1 MANNELLEGYNLL
14 NSRYR
19 DYAVLLTSECLLQ
32 WDMETKMPPGG
43 VSLRGEQLAVLSR
56 IDHKMAVD
64 PEIGRLL
71 DVVLRHN
78 DYASLSELQRRNV
91 YLIKRAYSEN
101 VALPE
106 DLVAETSKHTVTC
119 FDVWR
124 RAKNA
129 KDFSLFKANLS
140 RMFDLKRRA
149 ALLLMEPKGVKT
161 PYDAALDSFDPK
173 ITQATISRTFDS
185 LKAMLS
191 PIISRWSAES
201 SKANIAALRAHV
213 SAATQSSI
221 SKSLAKFIGYEIDS
235 EKARGRIDE
244 TEHPFTTGFYDDV
257 RITTHY
263 TEDNFT
269 SSLFSI
275 LHEGGHAMYEQSLP
289 REWMFQPVGSA
300 CSFSLHE
307 SQSRFVENVIGRS
320 PEFWSYYL
328 PELKAIAPELAGLG
342 YRDIVQAVNI
352 VEPSKIRVEADEA
365 TYAMH
370 IIIRFEIERD
380 LFREKLRVDELPQVW
395 NEKHSKYLGID
406 IKDDAEGVLQD
417 VHWSQGY
424 FGYFPSYAIGNI
436 ICGQLQAK
444 LESDMPDW
452 RNQVLKGDFMEV
464 RGWLN
469 RNVHSH
475 GNLHDPIDLLRI
487 ITGEGI
493 EPKHFADYLNS
504 KYEIVYSI

>member
-1 MANNELLEGYNLL
+1 MVTNGLIERYNLL

-19 DYAVLLTSECLLQ
+19 DYAVLLSAEAMLQ
-32 WDMETKMPPGG
+32 WDMETKMPPG
-43 VSLRGEQLAVLSR
+43 SSALRGEQLALLSR
-56 IDHKMAVD
+56 MDHKMAID
-64 PEIGRLL
+64 PELGRLL
-71 DVVLRHN
+71 DAVLSHA
-78 DYASLSELQRRNV
+78 DYPSLSELQRRNV

-106 DLVAETSKHTVTC
+106 DLVAEISKHSVTC
-119 FDVWR
+119 FGVWR
-124 RAKNA
+124 KAKHA
-129 KDFSLFKANLS
+129 KDFSMFKPDLS

-173 ITQATISRTFDS
+173 IPQDTISNTFDQ
-185 LKAMLS
+185 LKALLT
-191 PIISRWSAES
+191 PIISKWSAES
-201 SKANIAALRAHV
+201 SKINLAALGV
-213 SAATQSSI
+213 SVPTASQSRI
-221 SKSLAKFIGYEIDS
+221 SNSLAKFIGYEIDS
-235 EKARGRIDE
+235 DKARGRIDE
-244 TEHPFTTGFYDDV
+244 TEHPFTIGFYDDV

-263 TEDNFT
+263 MENNFV

-289 REWMFQPVGSA
+289 HEWMFQPVGAA
-300 CSFSLHE
+300 CSFCIHE

-328 PELKAIAPELAGLG
+328 PELKSLAPELAALD
-342 YRDIVQAVNI
+342 YRGAVQGVN
-352 VEPSKIRVEADEA
+352 VVKPSKIRVEADEA

-380 LFREKLRVDELPQVW
+380 LFADKLRVDELPQVW
-395 NEKHSKYLGID
+395 NEKYSKYLGVD

-436 ICGQLQAK
+436 ICGQLHAK
-444 LESDMPDW
+444 LEKEVPEW
-452 RNQVLKGDFMEV
+452 RSQVRNGSFLEV

-475 GNLHDPIDLLRI
+475 GNLHNPLDLLRI
-487 ITGEGI
+487 MTGEGI
-493 EPKHFADYLNS
+493 EPRHFASYLNS
-504 KYEIVYSI
+504 KYEQVYSL